1 MANCF
6 PEWLYH
12 SAFPPS
18 IYELSICFRFSP
30 GCGSVS
36 IFYFGSSNRCVM
48 VSHSGLICIFL
59 MVNDVKHYFQCLF
72 AILISSLVNCMFNS
86 FACSLIEIFTF
97 LLSFEYFSYIL
108 CVLDLSWMYNLQIL
122 VCGMYL
128 SFYSLNKV
136 FLRIRAF
143 DEVKINTSFLYDLL
157 LFMFLVSCL
166 RVLCLSEGRVFS

>member
-1 MANCF
+1 MRLLPHMISTCLPFKEMANCF

-30 GCGSVS
+30 GRGSVS

-122 VCGMYL
+122 FVVCICL
-128 SFYSLNKV
+128 FILLIRSF
-136 FLRIRAF
+136 
-143 DEVKINTSFLYDLL
+143 
-157 LFMFLVSCL
+157 
-166 RVLCLSEGRVFS
+166 SE